1 MQRMAVDIA
10 RLHYKATSGGVNR
23 GWRRSRLGGSSG
35 SHYYAWWAPSGAPP
49 LKADPAFSAPA
60 EAVFLRDIRHHD
72 DHSPLGPGLFATDY
86 LPLTVNDLR
95 DNEYAPEP
103 YTPAQSRF
111 AGARAPVRVLRGH
124 PGSGKTTALL
134 LAADATGANSVLYLT
149 FSPELAALARDYFDR
164 FCSASK
170 TFQVATFPDFIGGL
184 QPWRPTLDTA
194 TARQHFRRDLANYS
208 RSLGPWSGQLD
219 ALYDELHAHLAGAAL
234 PEACGRF
241 PAAER
246 MLLAEKAYRAQR
258 ERFLGS
264 AAESALDAA
273 RRLEKAG
280 GGPLTD
286 RYFPELA
293 LAWRGAQALTGKT
306 ALRQEVPGYGCIAVD
321 EVQDLTPLEAYA
333 VIALAQRVQRNGGRP
348 VLLLAGDEAQTVR
361 PTDFE
366 WAWLND
372 MLHSSYGQPQ
382 DFKLG
387 VNLRSPR
394 RIAEVVNRTWDLYQ
408 YLEKRERPSGAG
420 ISGIE
425 DESPDQ
431 ILYVAAAR
439 SEVATMIRSLSER
452 EGVAL
457 VAFDKT
463 GLPPEVHS
471 LVLTTSEAKGLDF
484 NTVCVLNGGELL
496 SAIVDRRLSN
506 PADQL
511 RRRLAIDQLRVALSR
526 PTERLIWID
535 AEPSAAAVKQ
545 VGMLLNPVD
554 GRGLPPMSVEALRA
568 SLDETE
574 LQAEERIQRCLRDAL
589 QYLAVKPDLAWSRA
603 HQAVALLG
611 NVASPDAITDT
622 AARNATYLTLCEVCF
637 RLAARGQKLSP
648 ALGEYN
654 LYQGAADAASNAA
667 CREFSGA
674 IHSIAAVEYATTD
687 RLNRIAGAIQAITR
701 AKAQLPA
708 WFLIEMSARTDTWLQ
723 ELDKH
728 IEAGENALTAN
739 DILPPFF
746 DAMGFADADARRGK
760 LAHRAVQI
768 LLKQRKYSAA
778 LTVLDRMR
786 DAPQKLIAECCEQT
800 GEFARAAAAY
810 LQLGD
815 SDKALHAYRAAADF
829 TSSLSLVRKIGDHPA
844 RKSLEWL
851 AEIDQL
857 VNKRPDN
864 FARVM
869 HPAEKKLLESVL
881 ERGLGVQKKKP
892 AARKKAAPK
901 TAAKK
906 AAPKKKIPAVKATRP
921 TPRGKKVPHS
931 PWF

>member
-1 MQRMAVDIA
+1 MQRMAVDIG

-23 GWRRSRLGGSSG
+23 GWRRSRLGGSFG

-49 LKADPAFSAPA
+49 LKADAAFSAPA
-60 EAVFLRDIRHHD
+60 EAIFLRDIRHHD
-72 DHSPLGPGLFATDY
+72 DHSPLAPGSFASDY

-95 DNEYAPEP
+95 DTEYAPEP
-103 YTPAQSRF
+103 YTPAQSKF
-111 AGARAPVRVLRGH
+111 SGARAPVRVLRGH

-134 LAADATGANSVLYLT
+134 HAADETGADYVLYLT

-164 FCSASK
+164 FCSGSK
-170 TFQVATFPDFIGGL
+170 IFEVATFPDFIGGL
-184 QPWRPTLDTA
+184 QPWRPAVDKA
-194 TARQHFRRDLANYS
+194 TARQHFRRDLANFN
-208 RSLGPWSGQLD
+208 RSLGAWSGQLD
-219 ALYDELHAHLAGAAL
+219 ALYDEIHAHMAGTAL

-241 PAAER
+241 PVAER
-246 MLLAEKAYRAQR
+246 MLLPEKAYRAQR
-258 ERFLGS
+258 ERFLG
-264 AAESALDAA
+264 AGAESVLDAA

-280 GGPLTD
+280 GGSLTD

-306 ALRQEVPGYGCIAVD
+306 TLRQEVPVYGCIAVD
-321 EVQDLTPLEAYA
+321 EVQDLTPLEAFT
-333 VIALAQRVQRNGGRP
+333 VIALAQRVQRNGARP
-348 VLLLAGDEAQTVR
+348 ILLLAGDEAQTVR

-420 ISGIE
+420 IAGIE
-425 DESPDQ
+425 DESPDH

-439 SEVATMIRSLSER
+439 SEVTAMIRSLSER
-452 EGVAL
+452 EGLAL
-457 VAFDKT
+457 VAFDKAT
-463 GLPPEVHS
+463 LPPEVHS
-471 LVLTTSEAKGLDF
+471 LVLTTTEAKGLDF

-496 SAIVDRRLSN
+496 ISIVDRRLNSA
-506 PADQL
+506 ADQL

-535 AEPSAAAVKQ
+535 AEPGPSAVRQ
-545 VGMLLNPVD
+545 VGSLLNPMD
-554 GRGLPPMSVEALRA
+554 GRGLPPMTVEALRA

-574 LQAEERIQRCLRDAL
+574 LLAEERIQRCVRDAL

-603 HQAVALLG
+603 NQAVALLG
-611 NVASPDAITDT
+611 DVAGPDAITDT

-637 RLAARGQKLSP
+637 RLAVRGQKLSP
-648 ALGEYN
+648 ELGEHN
-654 LYQGAADAASNAA
+654 LYQNAGEAALKGE
-667 CREFSGA
+667 CKEFA
-674 IHSIAAVEYATTD
+674 TALRAIAAIEYAGAD
-687 RLNRIAGAIQAITR
+687 RLNIIAGAIQAITR

-708 WFLIEMSARTDTWLQ
+708 WFLIEMSARSESWLQ
-723 ELDKH
+723 ELEKH
-728 IEAGENALTAN
+728 IEAGENALRAN

-746 DAMGFADADARRGK
+746 DAMGFADAEARSSK
-760 LAHRAVQI
+760 LAQRAVQI
-768 LLKQRKYSAA
+768 LMKQRKHSAA
-778 LTVLDRMR
+778 LTVLDRMP
-786 DAPQKLIAECCEQT
+786 DAPQKLVAECCEQT
-800 GEFARAAAAY
+800 GEFGRAAAAY
-810 LQLGD
+810 LKMGD
-815 SDKALHAYRAAADF
+815 SNKALQAYRAAADF

-869 HPAEKKLLESVL
+869 HMAEKKLLESVL

-901 TAAKK
+901 TTVKKTAAKK
-906 AAPKKKIPAVKATRP
+906 SITAVKTRKP
-921 TPRGKKVPHS
+921 A